1 MEQNASVPQGRKGRP
16 TVFSRLPWSL
26 GSCLPIT
33 GYLGPR
39 GPCLSSY
46 GPVLFKPFGT
56 RRGHRSGFPGT
67 PLAAAVLLALR
78 MGGAEESPFPGCFWV
93 GVSNEVPGGVL
104 NLPQECRRVHMPTF
118 STLFSM
124 HRHRQAEEKRRAPF
138 SQKGI
143 LFSGLNPVGDTKVPV
158 WVGPPQTQ
166 HVEHRACDST
176 SFQPRMG

>member
-1 MEQNASVPQGRKGRP
+1 MPQSHRAARAGPPFSVGFPGAWAHVYP
-16 TVFSRLPWSL
+16 SRDVWGQESRAFPPMAQFPSNH
-26 GSCLPIT
+26 
-33 GYLGPR
+33 LGPE
-39 GPCLSSY
+39 G
-46 GPVLFKPFGT
+46 GT
-56 RRGHRSGFPGT
+56 RSGFPGT

-93 GVSNEVPGGVL
+93 GVSNEVPGGAL